1 MVAIAKFIGKMQKR
15 KSGIMKSGLDA
26 MLLFILHNLFLKGL
40 DSIIWQST
48 NKYHE
53 ELWDV
58 IANQSENF
66 SFFVI
71 PLPSLV

>member
-1 MVAIAKFIGKMQKR
+1 MVAIAKFIGKMQ
-15 KSGIMKSGLDA
+15 KSGLDA